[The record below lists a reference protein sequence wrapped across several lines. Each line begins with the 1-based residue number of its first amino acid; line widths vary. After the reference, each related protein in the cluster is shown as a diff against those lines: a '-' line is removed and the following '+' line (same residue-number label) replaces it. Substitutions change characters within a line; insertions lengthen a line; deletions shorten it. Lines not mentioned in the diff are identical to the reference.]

1 MRILYVILL
10 FVLLGTYWAAL
21 ERLKGSFKVLT
32 PILGWMVGLGYFVII
47 PWSIVTLRG
56 RFRYPTIYAQNG
68 VWGDVDLSRTQFLG
82 PWIFIWL
89 SLMLACAAAY
99 FYRPGPVAKQGPD
112 FAFSR
117 PRLKRI
123 VLFLIGCVV
132 LEWVATIWMNGG
144 VEQFL
149 ISHWYHR
156 QDALIERFGVGYIVY
171 MHAASSLQILL
182 TGAAALYTAA
192 GLKNRDTGWKFTSLI
207 VFTLVVGMMLHG
219 NRIFFAVYLLALL
232 VSCWLYER
240 KKILATLLV
249 ASPLIVLTFS
259 AWAWV
264 RQDLSAIPESVAT
277 HVIDADMDNRAVTS
291 LMDATEGANL
301 LLLMH
306 IIGDFGDKYDYLYG
320 STYSRL
326 LTFFE
331 PRILNP
337 ERTESFTIIAAKHYE
352 PGEQMSLNST
362 ALGEASA
369 NFGVLGVFVLPLFTW
384 LALRYS
390 EWLLAGYEKHAL
402 LSAVSFVM
410 MIWFARS
417 TFAEN
422 AFTLIGAALLIQ
434 VLGLESRLRMDGQS
448 RPLAQLQEE
457 AHARRSL

>member
-1 MRILYVILL
+1 MQILYIILL
-10 FVLLGTYWAAL
+10 IILLGSYWASL
-21 ERLKGSFKVLT
+21 RKLRGSFQALT

-56 RFRYPTIYAQNG
+56 RFRYPAIYAQNG

-99 FYRPGPVAKQGPD
+99 FCGPARLQTHAPD
-112 FAFSR
+112 LAISR
-117 PRLKRI
+117 DRLQRV
-123 VLFLIGCVV
+123 VLLLIGCVV

-144 VEQFL
+144 IEQFL
-149 ISHWYHR
+149 VSHWYHR
-156 QDALIERFGVGYIVY
+156 QDALINRFGVSYIYY

-182 TGAAALYTAA
+182 TGAAALYTSS
-192 GLKNRDTGWKFTSLI
+192 GLKNRDTRWKFTSLMILTLI
-207 VFTLVVGMMLHG
+207 VAMILHG
-219 NRIFFAVYLLALL
+219 NRIFFAVYLLAVL

-240 KKILATLLV
+240 KEILMRLLL
-249 ASPLIVLTFS
+249 ASPAIVLLFS

-264 RQDLSAIPESVAT
+264 RQDLTAIPESVGT

-306 IIGDFGDKYDYLYG
+306 IIGDFGARYDYLYG

-337 ERTESFTIIAAKHYE
+337 ERTESFTVIAARLYE
-352 PGEQMSLNST
+352 PGEEMSLNST

-369 NFGVLGVFVLPLFTW
+369 NFGILGIFVLPACTW
-384 LALRYS
+384 LALGFSR
-390 EWLLAGYEKHAL
+390 WLLARFHKHAL

-410 MIWFARS
+410 LIWFARS

-422 AFTLIGAALLIQ
+422 AFTLIGSALLIWF
-434 VLGLESRLRMDGQS
+434 LRLEKYLRIGGKQ
-448 RPLAQLQEE
+448 AE
-457 AHARRSL
+457 AAAMAGGTGCSM